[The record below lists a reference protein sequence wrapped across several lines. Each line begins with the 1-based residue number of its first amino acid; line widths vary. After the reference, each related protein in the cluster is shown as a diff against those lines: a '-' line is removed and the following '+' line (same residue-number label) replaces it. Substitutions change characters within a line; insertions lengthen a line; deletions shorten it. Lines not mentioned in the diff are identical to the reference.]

1 MNNMAGSLAQY
12 NEIYWPWPIALYLFL
27 AGLSAGSLMVSLLV
41 KFNRHESNTN
51 SIWDAMVK
59 AGALIAPLSISVG
72 LLLLIIDLG
81 KPFTF
86 YLLLI
91 KYNFT
96 SVMSIGVLCLLIYT
110 PLAFLYALMI
120 FEREIKN
127 IELLKFLV
135 PIINTIRS
143 FARFSKNIEY
153 VLFFLAICVGAYTGF
168 LLSAISKVPL
178 WNTPVLP
185 LLFLVSGFSSG
196 IAANILI
203 GMFCFKAHLNKE
215 NIKYLLVLDLR
226 AIMLEI
232 PILFLL
238 FVGMFYSGGDSL
250 VALKA
255 IFNHEFYS
263 KIFWLGVF
271 GIGLLMP
278 VIIAFTV
285 LKNHAYKPVYIIINS
300 IVVLIGVVM
309 LRFFVVYAGQVC
321 IGV

>member
-12 NEIYWPWPIALYLFL
+12 SQIYWPWPIALYLFL

-59 AGALIAPLSISVG
+59 AGAITAPLSISIG

-81 KPFTF
+81 KPLSF

-127 IELLKFLV
+127 IALFKMLI
-135 PIINTIRS
+135 PIVNLIRS

-153 VLFFLAICVGAYTGF
+153 ILFFLALCVGAYTGF

-185 LLFLVSGFSSG
+185 LLFLVSGFSSA

-238 FVGMFYSGGDSL
+238 FVGMFYNGGDSL
-250 VALKA
+250 ISLKL

-285 LKNHAYKPVYIIINS
+285 LKNHTYKPVFIIINS
-300 IVVLIGVVM
+300 ICVLIGVVL
-309 LRFFVVYAGQVC
+309 LRFFIVYAGQVC